1 MSFVSPPEQRPD
13 ARPDGAGKPG
23 EDHRPVIEFF
33 IDRSLGR
40 KHLAQALGDLGFT
53 VHTMASVYGERVA
66 QELED
71 ERWLADAGQHDW
83 VVLMKDDAIRRR
95 PAERDALA
103 EAKVRA
109 FCLTNAQLRVAEQ
122 SARFVGNIAR
132 IQRQAEKPGP
142 YIYGVYDGYI
152 KRLWP

>member
-13 ARPDGAGKPG
+13 TRPDVAGKAG
-23 EDHRPVIEFF
+23 EDHRPFIEFF

-40 KHLAQALGDLGFT
+40 KHLAQALGELGFT
-53 VHTMASVYGERVA
+53 VHTMASVYGEEVA

-71 ERWLADAGQHDW
+71 ERWLADVGQRDW
-83 VVLMKDDAIRRR
+83 IVLMKDDAIRRR
-95 PAERDALA
+95 PAERDALS

-109 FCLTNAQLRVAEQ
+109 FCLTNAQLRAAEQ

-142 YIYGVYDGYI
+142 YIYGIYDGYI